1 MSAQADC
8 PICMDCIDLTKNC
21 VTTECGHSFH
31 ASCLMTSVAH
41 TGFGCPYCRTKMAE
55 EPEEDEDSLY
65 SEEEEEED
73 DQEIFDQNALRGFR
87 FFWNNIYGEEHD
99 ENDDAHEQ
107 AIEDWNRAE
116 EPDEPDV
123 NVPTTDFVAQKLREQ
138 GVTFEQLVHMMCNL
152 DHEEFTQDEQA
163 ERFSN
168 ELFGKI
174 RVIVSNYTPDEPA
187 IAPEPIVQPISQ
199 PVPSPTFDL
208 NAQPKIYSRRVVCL
222 EE

>member
-1 MSAQADC
+1 
-8 PICMDCIDLTKNC
+8 
-21 VTTECGHSFH
+21 
-31 ASCLMTSVAH
+31 
-41 TGFGCPYCRTKMAE
+41 MAE